1 MRTEVTYLER
11 WPYSTNSLLPR
22 IIGEAFWLPGVI
34 GWSCARAWLA
44 ANSPNV
50 TPPAN
55 AAPPLR
61 SSLRLVRFE
70 SISPSFE
77 RNDTTT
83 KSRARG
89 REHMPPFQIWRVL
102 MSRGLRILRH
112 QLGGNGWL
120 ADPWLFI
127 RHTDKAARSAQPHLR
142 PTAAQAILKN
152 VGWRFCSMAQLVF
165 GFNQSLDGYVGH
177 LGFAPGPP

>member
-34 GWSCARAWLA
+34 GWSCACAWLD

-70 SISPSFE
+70 PISPSFE
-77 RNDTTT
+77 RGFLSMTRRRNHVPAYE
-83 KSRARG
+83 S
-89 REHMPPFQIWRVL
+89 I
-102 MSRGLRILRH
+102 RGLAKSGQCSCQHGSGVPARFLLVQVRSF
-112 QLGGNGWL
+112 L
-120 ADPWLFI
+120 ADAN
-127 RHTDKAARSAQPHLR
+127 R
-142 PTAAQAILKN
+142 
-152 VGWRFCSMAQLVF
+152 
-165 GFNQSLDGYVGH
+165 
-177 LGFAPGPP
+177 